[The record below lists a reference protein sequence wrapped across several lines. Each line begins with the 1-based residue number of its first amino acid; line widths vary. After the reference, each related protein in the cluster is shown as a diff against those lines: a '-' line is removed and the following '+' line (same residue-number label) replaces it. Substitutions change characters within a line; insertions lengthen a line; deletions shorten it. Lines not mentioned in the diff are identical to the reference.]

1 MSNLW
6 VKDGTTIDWD
16 NDTGVAVVVDQY
28 VQVGFDCVGIALDA
42 IASAETGSVLVKGVA
57 RVAKAAVAIVADD
70 RIYITLGAAPAATNV
85 VATGLHFLGFAE
97 ADAASGDAYVNV
109 RLAGFTAEGTRHLTN
124 ATTPLTLG
132 VADFLS
138 GHLVLIATTSGAQ
151 TVNLPAIATVPNGA
165 LLTVLNGGSANART
179 LDPAAS
185 ETIGVIGS
193 LATTYTAID
202 AVGDCA
208 TFVSNGTAWPRLTAT
223 IA

>member
-6 VKDGTTIDWD
+6 VKDGDVIAWD
-16 NDTGVAVVVDQY
+16 NDTGSDVAVDQF
-28 VQVGFDCVGIALDA
+28 VQVGFDRVGVTIAA
-42 IASAETGSVLVKGVA
+42 ITNGSTGSVCVEGVIK
-57 RVAKAAVAIVADD
+57 VAKAAVAITADD
-70 RIYITLGAAPAATNV
+70 RVFITLGTAPAATNV
-85 VATGLHFLGFAE
+85 VATGLYFLGFAE
-97 ADAASGDAYVNV
+97 QDAASGDAYVNV
-109 RLAGFTAEGTRHLTN
+109 RIASFTAEGTRHLTN

-138 GHLVLIATTSGAQ
+138 GHLVLIATTNGAQ

-179 LDPAAS
+179 IDPADS

-193 LATTYTAID
+193 LGATYAALD